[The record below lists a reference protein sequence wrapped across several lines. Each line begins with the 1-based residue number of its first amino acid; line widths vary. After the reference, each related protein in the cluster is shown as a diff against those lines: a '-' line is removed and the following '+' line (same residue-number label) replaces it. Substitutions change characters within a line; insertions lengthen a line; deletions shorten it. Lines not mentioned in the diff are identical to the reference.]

1 MHASN
6 AFALNFTTALTA
18 IVGGIAGYYLSPYL
32 GESMIY
38 ILPFAAGGFIS
49 IAASNL
55 APQLHEEVNQE
66 KSLASIVFFLQG
78 FVFVLFANHY
88 FSHSGGSS

>member
-1 MHASN
+1 MYASHAL
-6 AFALNFTTALTA
+6 ALNFTTALTA
-18 IVGGIAGYYLSPYL
+18 IVGGIAGYYLSLYL

-38 ILPFAAGGFIS
+38 ILAFAAGGFIS

-55 APQLHEEVNQE
+55 VPQLHEEVNPE
-66 KSLASIVFFLQG
+66 KSLASIVFFPLG
-78 FVFVLFANHY
+78 FVFVLFAKHY